1 MSEVVSHI
9 PVDFTAAFGE
19 FEAVSQGLPEW
30 LSAGRRE
37 ALARVNAAGL
47 PTRRHEEWKYTN
59 LKPLT
64 ETQFDAVATPAT
76 TELDE
81 EQFAA
86 HLAIGDVTLVFVDG
100 VLATGL
106 CDLKVLAKGVTIM
119 SLAEAALNDPDLV
132 KRHVDEAAPTPDY
145 YPLADLN
152 RAFLHTGAVIKV
164 GKGVR
169 FVPTLHLV
177 HIGGLANGPV
187 MTSPRYIIALEESA
201 EAKIVE
207 SYLHARHP
215 EPVGEG
221 TPYFINAVTSIELAP
236 NSQLTHVRIQDDAT
250 TAMHMGLVRATIARD
265 AKLTSYSHVQG
276 AALTRVNID
285 IALNGPGA
293 AVELDG
299 LYLAGGKRHIDHH
312 TRVDHKV
319 PNAHSDQLYKG
330 VLGDQSRAVFNG
342 KVFVR
347 EGASGTQAFQL
358 NKTLMLSSEAEID
371 TKPELQIDADDV
383 KCTHGAAIGQL
394 AKDELFYLESR
405 GIPPGEARALLANA
419 FADEAVMRLPPGR
432 VVERVRSM
440 VKTIITKTS
449 GSLA

>member
-1 MSEVVSHI
+1 MSETVSNI
-9 PVDFTAAFGE
+9 PVDFSAAFGE
-19 FEAVSQGLPEW
+19 FEALSQGLPDW
-30 LSAGRRE
+30 LAAGRRE

-64 ETQFDAVATPAT
+64 ETEFDAVATPAT

-106 CDLKVLAKGVTIM
+106 CNLKSQPHGVTIM
-119 SLAEAALNDPDLV
+119 SLAEAALNDADLV
-132 KRHVDEAAPTPDY
+132 KRHVDDAAPTADY

-164 GKGVR
+164 GKGVCS
-169 FVPTLHLV
+169 VPTIHLV
-177 HIGGLANGPV
+177 HIGGLANAPV
-187 MTSPRYIIALEESA
+187 MTSPRYIIALAESS

-207 SYLHARHP
+207 SYLHQIGDAK
-215 EPVGEG
+215 
-221 TPYFINAVTSIELAP
+221 TPQYFMNAVTSIELAA
-236 NSQLTHVRIQDDAT
+236 NAQLTHVRIQDDAT

-276 AALTRVNID
+276 AALTRINID
-285 IALNGPGA
+285 IELNGQGA

-299 LYLAGGKRHIDHH
+299 LYLASGKRHIDHH

-347 EGASGTQAFQL
+347 EGAAGTQAFQL

-405 GIPPGEARALLANA
+405 GIPPAEARALLANA

-440 VKTIITKTS
+440 IQKIIMTTAKD
-449 GSLA
+449 LV